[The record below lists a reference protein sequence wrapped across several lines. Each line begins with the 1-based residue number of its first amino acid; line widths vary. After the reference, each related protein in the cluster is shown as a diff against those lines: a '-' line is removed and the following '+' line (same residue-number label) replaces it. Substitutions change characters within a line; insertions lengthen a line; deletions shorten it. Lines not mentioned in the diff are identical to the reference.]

1 MTLRSRREMLAMSA
15 GLAGAVVL
23 AACGSDKQTS
33 GTTPSSSSTAGTSP
47 AAATT
52 AAPATTAAAATTASV
67 ATTAAPGKAGGQIGF
82 AWTDTAIEVYRPLIA
97 GAKEE
102 GKARGYEIL
111 ESNNGGDVAKQLAD
125 VSTWVGQGVTGVV
138 MLPIDPAA
146 TKNAAKEAKA
156 KGVIVVG
163 YSDKIEGEDG
173 STTFNH
179 VQGGKGLGEHAAKWI
194 NDNLSGKAKIGL
206 LVIDE
211 MQVGRDR
218 INSAMDVITAKTK
231 STVVGRVKAVSA
243 AEALPA
249 VQTMLQGNP
258 DMNVVLCVADDGCS
272 GASQAYKAAGIDPK
286 GVYIAGWDGGLSAL
300 KSIKD
305 GGFVKAGG
313 ALDLKEVG
321 RSVVYVVDNVKK
333 GKEPK
338 DKVHDYVI
346 VDRNSGKPLDDLIAA
361 FA

>member
-1 MTLRSRREMLAMSA
+1 MSA
-15 GLAGAVVL
+15 GLAGAVVF
-23 AACGSDKQTS
+23 AACGSDKKTAA
-33 GTTPSSSSTAGTSP
+33 TTPSSSSTVGTSP

-52 AAPATTAAAATTASV
+52 EAAATTAAAATTG
-67 ATTAAPGKAGGQIGF
+67 APAKAGGQIGF

-102 GKARGYEIL
+102 GKARGYDIL
-111 ESNNGGDVAKQLAD
+111 ESNNGGTVAKQLAD

-194 NDNLSGKAKIGL
+194 NDNLSGTAKIGL

-258 DMNVVLCVADDGCS
+258 DMNVVLCV
-272 GASQAYKAAGIDPK
+272 GIDAK
-286 GVYIAGWDGGLSAL
+286 GIYIAGWDGGLSAL

-305 GGFVKAGG
+305 GGYVKAGA

-321 RSVVYVVDNVKK
+321 RSVVYVVDNIKN
-333 GKEPK
+333 GHEPK
-338 DKVHDYVI
+338 DKLHDYVI
-346 VDRNSGKPLDDLIAA
+346 VDPKSGKPLDDLIAA